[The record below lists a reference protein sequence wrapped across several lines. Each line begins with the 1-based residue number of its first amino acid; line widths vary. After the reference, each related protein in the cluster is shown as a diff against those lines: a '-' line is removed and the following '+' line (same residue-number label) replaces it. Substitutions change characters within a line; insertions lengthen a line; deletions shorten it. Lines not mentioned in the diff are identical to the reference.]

1 MPKTV
6 IMPSGAMLL
15 IGKDARDNEKVTLEM
30 AGEDDMWFH
39 ADEYTGS
46 HVVLKHTGIISPEEV
61 QHAANVAA
69 SKSKGRHNKTVNV
82 IYGYIRDVY
91 KTKSC
96 SLGEVEIKKYNI
108 VKGFPQHVNTCVQS
122 G

>member
-1 MPKTV
+1 ML
-6 IMPSGAMLL
+6 PSGALLL
-15 IGKDARDNEKVTLEM
+15 IGKDARDNERVTLEM
-30 AGEDDMWFH
+30 ADGDDMWFH

-46 HVVLKHTGIISPEEV
+46 HVVLKHNDTIPPNEI
-61 QHAANVAA
+61 QHAANMAA
-69 SKSKGRHNKTVNV
+69 SKSKGKHNKEVNV
-82 IYGYIRDVY
+82 VYGYVRDVC

-108 VKGFPQHVNTCVQS
+108 IKGFPRHVNTWVQN